1 MERGSDSG
9 PRHSL
14 AKRPRRA
21 AARDSSLEV
30 GADGA
35 DQGPDGRGQSPT
47 VTAGAAV
54 PPEVGDR
61 REATSTEP
69 AGVGITTAPVHDYHV
84 PDNPLTG
91 ATPPRPEAP
100 RQMRSLFTA
109 HQASVNNRAWPLD
122 LHRCG

>member
-35 DQGPDGRGQSPT
+35 DQVPDGRAQLPT

-54 PPEVGDR
+54 PPEVGER
-61 REATSTEP
+61 REASSTDP
-69 AGVGITTAPVHDYHV
+69 PDVGITPAPGHDCHV
-84 PDNPLTG
+84 PDNSPTG
-91 ATPPRPEAP
+91 ATQPRPEPP
-100 RQMRSLFTA
+100 RQMRCLFTA
-109 HQASVNNRAWPLD
+109 HQASVNNRAWSLD